1 MRPIDNNLPD
11 LQQKTICRLIRE
23 NADLSWQLREYQE
36 NTRERAGYI
45 LQDALHLINAGRN
58 RQSHGNFQ

>member
-1 MRPIDNNLPD
+1 MRPLDNNLPD

-45 LQDALHLINAGRN
+45 LQDALHIINAGRN
-58 RQSHGNFQ
+58 RQHQGEV